1 MQVFLQRILL
11 IGGIS
16 SLMNLFIGL
25 ETTVA
30 SPLCYMVDE
39 FGQTIDLS
47 YLCTQKVIKDDLEA
61 NRQQRNE
68 NEGQRAIL
76 NRRIAVSE
84 ENQSQPIQNSRFERV
99 NVPEFPGSDA
109 RDYYGTRRTVSL
121 DGLSNNFSRS
131 SPSNISGQYVL
142 NNQGELQLRHNNNQ

>member
-1 MQVFLQRILL
+1 MQIFLQRSLL

-16 SLMNLFIGL
+16 SLMNLFIGI

-39 FGQTIDLS
+39 LGQTVDLS
-47 YLCTQKVIKDDLEA
+47 YMCVHNAIKENLEA

-68 NEGQRAIL
+68 NEGERAIL
-76 NRRIAVSE
+76 NRRIALSE
-84 ENQSQPIQNSRFERV
+84 ENQSQPIQNSRSERL
-99 NVPEFPGSDA
+99 NAPEFQGSDA

-131 SPSNISGQYVL
+131 SASNISGQYVL
-142 NNQGELQLRHNNNQ
+142 NNQGELQLRHKNNQ

>member
-1 MQVFLQRILL
+1 MKVFLQRILL
-11 IGGIS
+11 IGGMS
-16 SLMNLFIGL
+16 SLMNLCIGL

-30 SPLCYMVDE
+30 SPLCYMVDDN
-39 FGQTIDLS
+39 GQTVDFS
-47 YLCTQKVIKDDLEA
+47 YLCAQNAIKEDLEA

-68 NEGQRAIL
+68 NEEPRTVL

-84 ENQSQPIQNSRFERV
+84 ENQSQPIQNYRLERV
-99 NVPEFPGSDA
+99 NVPEFPGSDS

-131 SPSNISGQYVL
+131 STSNISGQYVL